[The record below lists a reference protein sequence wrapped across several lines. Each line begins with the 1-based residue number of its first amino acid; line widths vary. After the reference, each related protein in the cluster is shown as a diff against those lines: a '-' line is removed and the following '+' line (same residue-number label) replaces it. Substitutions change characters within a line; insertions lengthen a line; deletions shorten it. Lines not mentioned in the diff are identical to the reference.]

1 MLIAFLSL
9 ATPVDFT
16 GYLVDT
22 LCWSYPNHEA
32 PPTRNTPLAERPYD
46 HTLECLRDISFCF
59 DDLKL
64 LAFDNATQRYD
75 VKFEFSASRNPDGLK
90 ALQALLKA
98 NTSTLGDATADGPAD
113 TSLTVANGAPDLSYQ
128 NGGHRM
134 APVHLEAVAA
144 DDDAGA
150 LTDVRV
156 NVEGRSEVYTKDSVP
171 DGGGGGD
178 GASFGDG
185 TLTVTWRLRG
195 AGDAAAVEFSV
206 GLKTDS
212 LGWLALGVSADG
224 TMDSSGAGSDVV
236 ICSGDDGSVARYW
249 VTQKASPPT
258 ASPSR
263 ARHARSPTA
272 CRR

>member
-46 HTLECLRDISFCF
+46 HTLECLARAPSNG
-59 DDLKL
+59 DLKL

-98 NTSTLGDATADGPAD
+98 NTSTLGDATVNRFPPTPA
-113 TSLTVANGAPDLSYQ
+113 LVANGAPDLSYQ

-156 NVEGRSEVYTKDSVP
+156 NVEGRSAVYTKDSVP

-224 TMDSSGAGSDVV
+224 TMDSSR
-236 ICSGDDGSVARYW
+236 AR
-249 VTQKASPPT
+249 APT
-258 ASPSR
+258 WSSAAAMTGPSR
-263 ARHARSPTA
+263 GTG
-272 CRR
+272 

>member
-185 TLTVTWRLRG
+185 TLTVTWRLLG

-206 GLKTDS
+206 AVKTDS

-249 VTQKASPPT
+249 VTQRRLADGAPRASYD
-258 ASPSR
+258 
-263 ARHARSPTA
+263 
-272 CRR
+272 C